1 MIEIKYHTRVFTDR
15 KTNRVTIR
23 VRWNNNETSFTLDC
37 KADPDKWDSK
47 SQRPMPSTIH
57 KFKGQNYSA
66 RVISNIIDEGLD
78 MIKVAFTKCEL
89 DSVVPSKEILKT
101 MVRGEQPKPEIEPV
115 KVKKT
120 LSELY
125 EEYQE
130 SKRND
135 RNLTK
140 TSCYKFMQVWNPLI
154 ECNPGITL
162 ENLTKEKLNKLKNW
176 YIDKGYSNS
185 TITNRFKYL
194 KSFFIWLRS
203 EGHDL
208 QPGVLAYKPNLTV
221 ISKTVTF
228 LKHKEL
234 MSFYNYKFAEN
245 EKNLELVRDMF
256 CFMAFT
262 SIRYSD
268 LENLKKANVF
278 EDRIEICT
286 KKTHDKLS
294 IPLTIHAKEIINK
307 YKSENYRNCK
317 MFRVYANQKINKL
330 LKRAAEKAGLDR
342 EVVLIHYNGNTR
354 TEEVKKF
361 HEVIGC
367 HDARRTFVCCSLAL
381 GIPPTVVMSC
391 TGHSTYNSM
400 KPYIEVADE
409 TQRVELAK
417 WDKAEKQNDIKGDI
431 AKKLE
436 DVDETTLMKVLE
448 LLRSA

>member
-1 MIEIKYHTRVFTDR
+1 MIEIKYHTRVFIDR

-37 KADPDKWDSK
+37 KVDPEKWNGNL
-47 SQRPMPSTIH
+47 QRPMSGTIH

-78 MIKVAFTKCEL
+78 MIKAAFTKCEL
-89 DSVVPSKEILKT
+89 DSIVPSKELLKT
-101 MVRGEQPKPEIEPV
+101 MVRGVSQAVEPV
-115 KVKKT
+115 KVKKM

-125 EEYQE
+125 EDFVEAA
-130 SKRND
+130 SND
-135 RNLTK
+135 RNWTR
-140 TSCYKFMQVWNPLI
+140 TSCYKYKQTWDHLD
-154 ECNPGITL
+154 ECCPGLTL
-162 ENLTKEKLNKLKNW
+162 ERFTKERLLDLKDW
-176 YIDKGYSNS
+176 YIEQGYSNT
-185 TITNRFKYL
+185 TIKKMFTFL
-194 KSFFIWLRS
+194 KTFIKWLHS
-203 EGHDL
+203 EGYEL

-221 ISKTVTF
+221 VPKTVTF

-234 MSFYNYKFAEN
+234 MDFYNYKFAED
-245 EKNLELVRDMF
+245 EKNLELARDMF
-256 CFMAFT
+256 CFMAIT

-278 EDRIEICT
+278 EDHIEICT

-307 YKSENYRNCK
+307 YWGENYKNGK
-317 MFRVYANQKINKL
+317 MFRVYANQKINAL
-330 LKRAAEKAGLDR
+330 LKRAAEKVGLDR
-342 EVVLIHYNGNTR
+342 EVVLIHYKGNSR
-354 TEEVKKF
+354 IEEVKKF

-391 TGHSTYNSM
+391 TGHSTYNAM

-409 TQRVELAK
+409 TQRIEMAK
-417 WDKAEKQNDIKGDI
+417 WDRAEKQNDIKSDI
-431 AKKLE
+431 TKRLSGADKDVLE
-436 DVDETTLMKVLE
+436 QILE
-448 LLRSA
+448 LLKTPA

>member
-37 KADPDKWDSK
+37 KADPCKWDSHV
-47 SQRPMPSTIH
+47 QRPMPGTLH

-78 MIKVAFTKCEL
+78 MIKSAFMKCEL

-101 MVRGEQPKPEIEPV
+101 MVRGVQQENEPV

-120 LSELY
+120 LSELF

-154 ECNPGITL
+154 ECHPGITL
-162 ENLTKEKLNKLKNW
+162 EGLTKEKLHQLKGW
-176 YIDKGYSNS
+176 YIDKGYSNT

-194 KSFFIWLRS
+194 KSFFIWLHS
-203 EGHDL
+203 EGYEL

-221 ISKTVTF
+221 VSKTVTF
-228 LKHKEL
+228 LKYKEL
-234 MSFYNYKFAEN
+234 MDFYNFKFAED
-245 EKNLELVRDMF
+245 EKNMELTRDMF

-262 SIRYSD
+262 SLRYSD

-278 EDRIEICT
+278 DDHIEICT

-294 IPLTIHAKEIINK
+294 IPLTIHAKEIIDK
-307 YKSENYRNCK
+307 YKGEVYKNGK
-317 MFRVYANQKINKL
+317 MFRVYANQKINEL
-330 LKRAAEKAGLDR
+330 LKKTAKKVGLNR
-342 EVVLIHYNGNTR
+342 EVVLIHYKGNR
-354 TEEVKKF
+354 RIEEVKEF
-361 HEVIGC
+361 HEIISC
-367 HDARRTFVCCSLAL
+367 HDARRTFVCCSLAF

-391 TGHSTYNSM
+391 TGHSTYNAM

-409 TQRVELAK
+409 TQRIELAK
-417 WDKAEKQNDIKGDI
+417 WDRVEKQNDIKSDI

-436 DVDETTLMKVLE
+436 NVDEEKLKKVLE
-448 LLRSA
+448 ILMSA

>member
-1 MIEIKYHTRVFTDR
+1 MIEIKYRTRVFIDR
-15 KTNRVTIR
+15 KTKRITIR

-37 KADPDKWDSK
+37 KADPEKWDGN
-47 SQRPMPSTIH
+47 SQRPMPGTIH
-57 KFKGQNYSA
+57 KFSDQNYSA
-66 RVISNIIDEGLD
+66 KVISNIIDEGLD

-101 MVRGEQPKPEIEPV
+101 MVRGEQPEQEPV

-125 EEYQE
+125 EDFLEAA
-130 SKRND
+130 SND
-135 RNLTK
+135 RNWTK
-140 TSCYKFMQVWNPLI
+140 NSFYKYNQTWDHLN
-154 ECNPGITL
+154 ECCPGITL
-162 ENLTKEKLNKLKNW
+162 EKFTKERLRELKNW
-176 YIDKGYSNS
+176 YVDKGYCNS
-185 TITNRFKYL
+185 TIKKMF
-194 KSFFIWLRS
+194 SFLGTFIKWLHT
-203 EGHDL
+203 EGYEL

-221 ISKTVTF
+221 VSKTVTF

-234 MSFYNYKFAEN
+234 MDFYNFRFAED
-245 EKNLELVRDMF
+245 EKNLELIRDMF

-262 SIRYSD
+262 SLRYSD

-278 EDRIEICT
+278 DDHIEICT

-294 IPLTIHAKEIINK
+294 IPLTIHAKEIIDK
-307 YKSENYRNCK
+307 YKDENYKNGK
-317 MFRVYANQKINKL
+317 MFRVYANQKLNKL
-330 LKRAAEKAGLDR
+330 LKEAAEKVGLDR
-342 EVVLIHYNGNTR
+342 EVVLIHYKGNTR
-354 TEEVKKF
+354 IEEVKKF

-367 HDARRTFVCCSLAL
+367 HDGRRTFVCCSLAF

-391 TGHSTYNSM
+391 TGHSTYNAM

-417 WDKAEKQNDIKGDI
+417 WDKAEKRGDIKSDI

-436 DVDETTLMKVLE
+436 GVDEATLAKVLK
-448 LLRSA
+448 LLKSA